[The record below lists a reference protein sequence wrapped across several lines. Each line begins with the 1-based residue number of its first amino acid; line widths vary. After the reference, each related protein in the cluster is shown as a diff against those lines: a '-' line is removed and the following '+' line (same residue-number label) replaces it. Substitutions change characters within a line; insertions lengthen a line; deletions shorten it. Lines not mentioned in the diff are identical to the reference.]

1 VQIPEGLERWL
12 AEVADRLGPDTARAG
27 LVAAAVRRTVGD
39 AIELLPDGT
48 AFVQTGDIPAMWLRD
63 SAAQVRPLLAAS
75 YQPDV
80 SALLTAVSRRQLEY
94 IAVDPYANA
103 FNAAPNGAGY
113 HRDFVD
119 QSPWVWERKYEVDSL
134 AWTFDLATRLFRAA
148 ATTSHLGDAWLRAA
162 KLTLDLW
169 ELEQDHALSP
179 YRFVRPGAPAHDTL
193 AGAGRGSP
201 VGHTGMTWSG
211 FRPSDD
217 GCELGYLIPSNCF
230 AAVALDGMSE
240 IAADVFADHSIGNR
254 AAQLSAEI
262 RGGIEDYGIV
272 NHAELGRVYAYEVD
286 GLGGSVFRDDANI
299 PSLLSLPYLGWCAAD
314 DPTYLVTRSLVLSA
328 ANPSYFVGTAATGVG
343 SPHTPKG
350 SVWPL
355 AIAMEGLTATDARDR
370 YRALDILEATT
381 AGTNQLHESFDVN
394 DPMRFTRPWFSWA
407 DMTYVDLA
415 LATIGMSPSCD

>member
-1 VQIPEGLERWL
+1 
-12 AEVADRLGPDTARAG
+12 
-27 LVAAAVRRTVGD
+27 
-39 AIELLPDGT
+39 
-48 AFVQTGDIPAMWLRD
+48 
-63 SAAQVRPLLAAS
+63 
-75 YQPDV
+75 
-80 SALLTAVSRRQLEY
+80 
-94 IAVDPYANA
+94 
-103 FNAAPNGAGY
+103 
-113 HRDFVD
+113 
-119 QSPWVWERKYEVDSL
+119 
-134 AWTFDLATRLFRAA
+134 
-148 ATTSHLGDAWLRAA
+148 
-162 KLTLDLW
+162 
-169 ELEQDHALSP
+169 
-179 YRFVRPGAPAHDTL
+179 
-193 AGAGRGSP
+193 
-201 VGHTGMTWSG
+201 MTWSG